1 MRVRIADS
9 EKGIVG
15 ADRGLDR
22 TVQRWAICDPVYV
35 ANERAR
41 LALNL
46 RNDAKMT

>member
-1 MRVRIADS
+1 MRVRIADG
-9 EKGIVG
+9 EEGIVD

>member
-1 MRVRIADS
+1 MRVRIADG
-9 EKGIVG
+9 EEEIV
-15 ADRGLDR
+15 DVNRGLDR

-46 RNDAKMT
+46 RIDAKRT